1 MTHSGHDCGAFG
13 YGEQRN
19 SPSKN
24 VIFLLIPDVA
34 LGGGSSHEAAGNC
47 WTCWGDRRCVA
58 ARRARAI

>member
-34 LGGGSSHEAAGNC
+34 LGGGSSHEAAGIV
-47 WTCWGDRRCVA
+47 GLAGEIVA
-58 ARRARAI
+58 AWPLVAHAR